1 VTGVWQHAS
10 RIRWRGLSTSAS
22 AAALALVL
30 VNHAAAAP
38 YVDGSCAG
46 VQPGEIAFELRAEPA
61 EVPVGDIVEVEAHIA
76 SLPDGRAAIPLFRL
90 LGAEPA
96 FAVEAQDSSY
106 PALAYAH
113 YRLRAIQPGDATL
126 RVAVNF
132 ATTTGCGDTPSLV
145 FLSAHSQLV
154 TIRVRDIASGE
165 ARTVT
170 PTRTMAPDTTPRQRF
185 GRR

>member
-1 VTGVWQHAS
+1 MTGVWQHAS

-76 SLPDGRAAIPLFRL
+76 SLPDARAAIPLFRL